1 MHRRDRRIRQTRDNR
16 EGEDMKNFLLA
27 LLPNLTTK
35 AAVTAAVCV
44 TAGAAASGAVT
55 TVVYNNKTAE
65 YKETIQ
71 ELQEEVAEVSG
82 SEGGSKSVANGGS
95 ADGSQQATAVRV
107 VDGILEVWDGS
118 QWASYG
124 SVDDV
129 RSEDPFYENE
139 DKRAEVEKSVAEKKL
154 DELGLEINEEG
165 EIVKKE
171 PVPGADPASG
181 DEAQPE
187 AGKKKETIIL
197 VGSTAGSGNTNSN
210 NNNTGKASKSSK
222 AAVAAAAPASAAAG
236 LTPEQV
242 MATIQ
247 AGGIAPGATTLS
259 TSPTAGVTTVS
270 WTTAS
275 SSGGGG
281 GGGGGGN
288 SGGGGGDS
296 GGGGSAQ
303 PVSQPASQPA
313 SQPTEEHHEEVH
325 NDPPSEPSVSEGGG
339 GGDWGGDVE

>member
-1 MHRRDRRIRQTRDNR
+1 
-16 EGEDMKNFLLA
+16 MKNFLLA

-44 TAGAAASGAVT
+44 TAGAAASGAVST
-55 TVVYNNKTAE
+55 AVYTHKTAE

-71 ELQEEVAEVSG
+71 QLEEEVAQTSVSG
-82 SEGGSKSVANGGS
+82 GGSVAKSG
-95 ADGSQQATAVRV
+95 DGSQQATAVRV

-118 QWASYG
+118 DWVDYG

-129 RSEDPFYENE
+129 RSGDPFYENE
-139 DKRAEVEKSVAEKKL
+139 DKRAEVEQSVAAKKL

-171 PVPGADPASG
+171 PVPGEDPAAT
-181 DEAQPE
+181 DTAQAG
-187 AGKKKETIIL
+187 AGKKDTIIL
-197 VGSTAGSGNTNSN
+197 VGSTAGAGNNSANTNK
-210 NNNTGKASKSSK
+210 NNTGKTANTSK
-222 AAVAAAAPASAAAG
+222 AAAAATATTVATAG

-259 TSPTAGVTTVS
+259 TSPTAGVTNVS
-270 WTTAS
+270 WTTPS

-281 GGGGGGN
+281 GGGGGGGSSD
-288 SGGGGGDS
+288 SGGGGGS
-296 GGGGSAQ
+296 VSQ
-303 PVSQPASQPA
+303 PVSQPS
-313 SQPTEEHHEEVH
+313 SGGGDTGGGGGGGDTGGGGGDTGGGGNE
-325 NDPPSEPSVSEGGG
+325 EPSVSEGGG

>member
-1 MHRRDRRIRQTRDNR
+1 
-16 EGEDMKNFLLA
+16 MKNFLLA

-65 YKETIQ
+65 YKETIE

-222 AAVAAAAPASAAAG
+222 AAVAAAAPASAAAM
-236 LTPEQV
+236 TPEQV
-242 MATIQ
+242 MAAIQ

-259 TSPTAGVTTVS
+259 TSPSAGVTNVS
-270 WTTAS
+270 WTTPS

-281 GGGGGGN
+281 GGGGGGG
-288 SGGGGGDS
+288 SSDS
-296 GGGGSAQ
+296 GGGGSVSQ
-303 PVSQPASQPA
+303 PVSQPSQP
-313 SQPTEEHHEEVH
+313 SQPVEEHHEEVH

-339 GGDWGGDVE
+339 DGNWGGDVE